1 MDEENGAQLHLVAH
15 DSAVHAA
22 LLMDLLRI
30 VQRIDPVAF
39 KHYVEQAARELHDA
53 VADPNSPLKGPSPR
67 SVLDHRLAYLRSV
80 QIQASVGY
88 PRDLESDP
96 AAGALS

>member
-1 MDEENGAQLHLVAH
+1 MNEEGGAQLHLLAH

-30 VQRIDPVAF
+30 VQQISPEAF
-39 KHYVEQAARELHDA
+39 QHHVEQAERESHQA
-53 VADPNSPLKGPSPR
+53 AADPKSPLQGRSSR

-88 PRDLESDP
+88 PRELEREP
-96 AAGALS
+96 AAEDFS